1 MKQER
6 KQSFFNKFLIK
17 TAPFFEKV
25 GSLSKLKRV
34 LICIITIAVILSV
47 YAYFIYMPKKNEI
60 VRLNREY
67 SSQKQKLNTYRKMAS
82 NLAKYEKK
90 MAAFQIRF
98 NLAVKA
104 LPDRKEIP
112 SLLKAVSKAG
122 IDAGLVF
129 TLFKPGNEVAKG
141 FYAEIPVKIKI
152 IGGYHQLAHF
162 FDQVSRL
169 YRVVTIRN
177 INIKGKKNSKDLA
190 VSCTAVTYKF
200 VKQKPKKKKGK
211 RKR

>member
-1 MKQER
+1 MKQEQ
-6 KQSFFNKFLIK
+6 KQSFSDKFLIK

-34 LICIITIAVILSV
+34 LICIITIAVIFSV
-47 YAYFIYMPKKNEI
+47 YVYFIYMPKKQEI
-60 VRLNREY
+60 TRLNREY
-67 SSQKQKLNTYRKMAS
+67 SSQKQKLNTYRKMAL
-82 NLAKYEKK
+82 NLPKYEKK
-90 MAAFQIRF
+90 MADFQIRF
-98 NLAVKA
+98 NLAVMA
-104 LPDRKEIP
+104 LPDKKEIP

-129 TLFKPGNEVAKG
+129 TLFKPRNEVAKG
-141 FYAEIPVKIKI
+141 FYAEIPVEIKI
-152 IGGYHQLAHF
+152 SGGYHQLAHF

-169 YRVVTIRN
+169 YRIVTIRN

-190 VSCTAVTYKF
+190 ISCTAVTYRF
-200 VKQKPKKKKGK
+200 VKKKPKKKKGR

>member
-34 LICIITIAVILSV
+34 LICIITIAVIFSAYV
-47 YAYFIYMPKKNEI
+47 YFIYMPKKQDLT
-60 VRLNREY
+60 RLNKEY
-67 SSQKQKLNTYRKMAS
+67 AAQKQKLNTYRKMAS

-90 MAAFQIRF
+90 MADFQIRF
-98 NLAVKA
+98 NLAVMA
-104 LPDRKEIP
+104 LPDKKEIP

-122 IDAGLVF
+122 IDSGLVF
-129 TLFKPGNEVAKG
+129 TLFKPKNEVAKG
-141 FYAEIPVKIKI
+141 FYAEIPVEIKI

-177 INIKGKKNSKDLA
+177 INIKGKKNSKDLD

-200 VKQKPKKKKGK
+200 VKQKPKKKRGR

>member
-34 LICIITIAVILSV
+34 LICIVAIAVIFSV
-47 YAYFIYMPKKNEI
+47 YAYFIYMPKQHEI
-60 VRLNREY
+60 ARLNREY

-90 MAAFQIRF
+90 MADFKIRF
-98 NLAVKA
+98 NLAVMA
-104 LPDRKEIP
+104 LPDKKEIP

-129 TLFKPGNEVAKG
+129 TLFKPRNEVAKG
-141 FYAEIPVKIKI
+141 FYAEIPVEIKI

-162 FDQVSRL
+162 FDKVSRL
-169 YRVVTIRN
+169 YRIVTIRN
-177 INIKGKKNSKDLA
+177 IKIKGKTKSRDLA

-200 VKQKPKKKKGK
+200 IKHKPKKKK